1 MNHVPGVV
9 RSKAGRLAAA
19 ALLAA
24 LSTPLLAADPSQYSA
39 AENLVFADPHLSNLK
54 GPTILRYGFVKSG
67 TLEPGFT
74 DEARIEVSFNGKTCC
89 TASGQFLTGERELK
103 LPEIP
108 EAQANPVIL
117 YFLERDI
124 REMQRLTK
132 GRPNYFQKRI
142 RMTMVDEAQVR
153 PTKLSFKGREVSA
166 QEVTLTPY
174 LTDPAKSRYEKFAQK
189 RYTFVLA
196 KDVPGGVYQIR
207 TSMADSQAG
216 SPAMIEEVMT
226 FTSSEAATAAPKP
239 AAKTTAQ

>member
-1 MNHVPGVV
+1 MNLIHRTLRRGG
-9 RSKAGRLAAA
+9 ATLTAA

-24 LSTPLLAADPSQYSA
+24 LSTPSLAADPSEFSA
-39 AENLVFADPHLSNLK
+39 AEKLVFVDPHLSNLK
-54 GPTILRYGFVKSG
+54 GPTVLRYGFVKSG
-67 TLEPGFT
+67 ALEAGFT
-74 DEARIEVSFNGKTCC
+74 DEARIEISFNGKTCC

-117 YFLERDI
+117 FFLERDI

-142 RMTMVDEAQVR
+142 RMAMVDEAQVR
-153 PTKLSFKGREVSA
+153 PTKVSFKGREVPA
-166 QEVTLTPY
+166 QEVTLAPY
-174 LTDPAKSRYEKFAQK
+174 VTDPAKSRYEKFAQK

-207 TSMADSQAG
+207 TSLADPQAG

-226 FTSSEAATAAPKP
+226 FTGTEAVTAAAKP
-239 AAKTTAQ
+239 AAKTTVQ

>member
-1 MNHVPGVV
+1 MNLVPGTL
-9 RSKAGRLAAA
+9 RSKAGALTVA
-19 ALLAA
+19 ALLTA
-24 LSTPLLAADPSQYSA
+24 LSGPALAADPNQFSA

-54 GPTILRYGFVKSG
+54 GPTVLRYGFVKSG
-67 TLEPGFT
+67 ALEPGFT
-74 DEARIEVSFNGKTCC
+74 DEARIEISFNGKTCC

-117 YFLERDI
+117 FFLERDI

-142 RMTMVDEAQVR
+142 RMAMVDEAQVR
-153 PTKLSFKGREVSA
+153 PTKISFKGREVPA

-174 LTDPAKSRYEKFAQK
+174 VTDPAKSRYEKFAQK
-189 RYTFVLA
+189 RYTFVVA

-207 TSMADSQAG
+207 TSVADPQAG
-216 SPAMIEEVMT
+216 SSTMIEEVMT
-226 FTSSEAATAAPKP
+226 FTGTEPPTAAAKP
-239 AAKTTAQ
+239 AAKTTVQ

>member
-1 MNHVPGVV
+1 MKLIPRTLKWGG
-9 RSKAGRLAAA
+9 SALAIS
-19 ALLAA
+19 ALFAA
-24 LSTPLLAADPSQYSA
+24 LSAPVLAADPSEFSA
-39 AENLVFADPHLSNLK
+39 AEKLVFADPHLSNLK
-54 GPTILRYGFVKSG
+54 GPIVLRYGFVKSG
-67 TLEPGFT
+67 ALEPGFT
-74 DEARIEVSFNGKTCC
+74 DEARIDIAFNGKACC

-117 YFLERDI
+117 FFLERDI

-132 GRPNYFQKRI
+132 GRANYYQKRI

-153 PTKLSFKGREVSA
+153 PTKVSFQGREIPA

-174 LTDPAKSRYEKFAQK
+174 VTDPIKSRYERFSQK

-207 TSMADSQAG
+207 TSMADPQVG
-216 SPAMIEEVMT
+216 NPAMIEEVMT
-226 FTSSEAATAAPKP
+226 FTGTEALTAAAKP
-239 AAKTTAQ
+239 ATKTTTQ